1 MGYMKLEIFLYV
13 FFSSVDVIVNTYA
26 CSYGLIKVYFLNVG
40 IAILYLVINEKR
52 SKNISIKRWRP

>member
-26 CSYGLIKVYFLNVG
+26 CSYGLIKVCFLNVG
-40 IAILYLVINEKR
+40 IAILYKFSYQWETK
-52 SKNISIKRWRP
+52 